1 MKHRKF
7 NFFESYHR
15 SLSRANYE
23 RYGRIVY
30 AISAFVF
37 DGEEP
42 AFSDDGDWMLW
53 DLIWPIIENGIEISK
68 IRSESGAKGGA
79 SGKGVSRNL
88 GNKFAS
94 KDETLANKSKTIA
107 KEKYANEESIA
118 TESQNNSGM
127 EMERKGD
134 GKEMEWECEE
144 ERIKPT
150 HPQLEEVVSYFNQH
164 DPNKVSDAQKFFNHF
179 SSLGW
184 AKNGQPI
191 VNWQSRADMWISE
204 DVKKSAGK
212 PSPNEAFNWKPPTEE
227 EKAQR
232 EVKRHEDEYNRFKGT
247 IDLVR
252 ENPQSLAYSSLL
264 AAFKNGI
271 LDKYPTLKEEAKSL
285 LSTRDL
291 Q

>member
-1 MKHRKF
+1 MKDNKF
-7 NFFESYHR
+7 TFFESYDEA
-15 SLSRANYE
+15 LSRVSDE
-23 RYGRIVY
+23 QYGRIVR
-30 AISAFVF
+30 AICNYVF
-37 DGEEP
+37 RDKEP
-42 AFSDDGDWMLW
+42 ELKDNTDFMAWKF
-53 DLIWPIIENGIEISK
+53 IKPIIQRGFEISNARREANLSRK
-68 IRSESGAKGGA
+68 TYGGGA
-79 SGKGVSRNL
+79 PI
-88 GNKFAS
+88 GNSNSS
-94 KDETLANKSKTIA
+94 KQQQTTTKQQQTTTD
-107 KEKYANEESIA
+107 KEKD
-118 TESQNNSGM
+118 
-127 EMERKGD
+127 KD
-134 GKEMEWECEE
+134 KEMEWEVEQ
-144 ERIKPT
+144 KSPT
-150 HPQLEEVVSYFNQH
+150 PPQLKDVVLYFEEH

-184 AKNGQPI
+184 VKNGQPI
-191 VNWQSRADMWISE
+191 VNWQSRADMWINE

-227 EKAQR
+227 EKAKR

-247 IDLVR
+247 IDLIR